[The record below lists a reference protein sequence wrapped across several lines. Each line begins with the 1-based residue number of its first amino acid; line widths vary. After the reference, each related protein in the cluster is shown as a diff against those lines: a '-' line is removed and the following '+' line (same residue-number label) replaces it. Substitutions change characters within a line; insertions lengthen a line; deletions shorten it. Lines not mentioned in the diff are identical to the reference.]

1 MASIVGSYQTLI
13 VSRIPVTKTGN
24 QFRSQAL
31 WSLDIN
37 TNADVANGL
46 WLLCPVLETDST
58 ATDLLN
64 ERIKVFNYLKL
75 ADGEL
80 EDLVQKCDVVEIP
93 GNFDWAGAAIGR
105 RVMRLARKN
114 NKFSILGISSNRAK
128 TTLMNA
134 AGLPLPRR
142 VRAMIRAASI
152 RASQRYLA
160 RNCDAVRVVG
170 QGLVPLVS
178 QHAKTL
184 RVDVAS
190 WIREDDIRPP
200 REGQSNPISVVIA
213 SRLEPM
219 KGVTMGMEAVIET
232 MKTVPNIVLDVIG
245 VGAEEMPLRRLAK
258 DRSITDRTRF
268 LGQLDY
274 PNAFFAA
281 LRDADYVLLTNLN
294 DEQPRL
300 IFDAISQG
308 AIPICPNN
316 AACGELGLEPIIY
329 YKAGSAASLSETLK
343 NLIRTPESELKPV
356 RLSLIEIAKSRTIK
370 TMHEQRREWVLSLL
384 QTKRDG

>member
-1 MASIVGSYQTLI
+1 MPSLVGSYQTLI
-13 VSRIPVTKTGN
+13 VSHIPVLRSGSSFK
-24 QFRSQAL
+24 SQAL
-31 WSLDIN
+31 WSKDIN

-46 WLLCPVLETDST
+46 WLLCPVLEADDT
-58 ATDLLN
+58 ATEQLD
-64 ERIKVFNYLKL
+64 ERIKVINCLKL
-75 ADGEL
+75 ADGDL
-80 EDLVQKCDVVEIP
+80 EVLVQKCDFVEVS
-93 GNFDWAGAAIGR
+93 GNFDWTGAAIGR

-114 NKFSILGISSNRAK
+114 KKISILGISSNRAK

-134 AGLPLPRR
+134 AGLSLPSR

-152 RASQRYLA
+152 RTSQRYLA

-178 QHAKTL
+178 QYAKTL

-190 WIREDDIRPP
+190 WINEDDIRPP
-200 REGQSNPISVVIA
+200 RESRSNPVSIVIA

-219 KGVTMGMEAVIET
+219 KGVSMGMEAVAET
-232 MKTVPNIVLDVIG
+232 MKTMPDIVLDVVG
-245 VGAEEMPLRRLAK
+245 VGVEEEPLRRLAK
-258 DRSITDRTRF
+258 VRNISSQTRF

-274 PNAFFAA
+274 PTSFFSA
-281 LRDADYVLLTNLN
+281 LRSADYVLLTNLN

-316 AACGELGLEPIIY
+316 AACKELGLDPMIY
-329 YKAGSAASLSETLK
+329 YKAGSAAALSETLR
-343 NLIRTPESELKPV
+343 NLIETPESKLKSI
-356 RLSLIEIAKSRTIK
+356 RLSLIEIAKSRTIR
-370 TMHEQRREWVLSLL
+370 TMHEQRREWMLSLL
-384 QTKRDG
+384 QAKKGS

>member
-1 MASIVGSYQTLI
+1 MASLVDSYQTLI
-13 VSRIPVTKTGN
+13 VSRIPVVRSGKLLK
-24 QFRSQAL
+24 SQAL
-31 WSLDIN
+31 WSVDIN

-58 ATDLLN
+58 ATEPLD

-75 ADGEL
+75 AEGEL
-80 EDLVQKCDVVEIP
+80 EDLVQKCDFVEIP

-114 NKFSILGISSNRAK
+114 NKISILGISSNRAK

-134 AGLPLPRR
+134 AGLSLPSR
-142 VRAMIRAASI
+142 VRAMVRAISI
-152 RASQRYLA
+152 QTSQRYLA

-178 QHAKTL
+178 QYAKTL

-190 WIREDDIRPP
+190 WIKEDDIKPP
-200 REGQSNPISVVIA
+200 REGKFNPVSVVIA

-219 KGVTMGMEAVIET
+219 KGVTMGMEAVAET
-232 MKTVPNIVLDVIG
+232 MKAIPNIVLDVIG
-245 VGAEEMPLRRLAK
+245 VGAEEEPLRRLAK
-258 DRSITDRTRF
+258 DRNITDRTRF

-274 PNAFFAA
+274 PAPFFSA
-281 LRDADYVLLTNLN
+281 LSKADYVLLTNLN

-316 AACGELGLEPIIY
+316 AACKELGLDPMIY
-329 YKAGSAASLSETLK
+329 YKTGSSTSLSETLR
-343 NLIRTPESELKPV
+343 NLIGTPESTMKSI
-356 RLSLIEIAKSRTIK
+356 RLSLIDIARSRTIE
-370 TMHEQRREWVLSLL
+370 TMHEQRREWMLSLL
-384 QTKRDG
+384 QAKKGD